1 MNEENFENKHAEET
15 VRTAEAAA
23 AAARVLAL
31 NRALWIL
38 WWAGTALIVLSWFKV
53 VSNTISWIGFSAA
66 LASTFIGV
74 VARRYWKF
82 PQ

>member
-15 VRTAEAAA
+15 IRQAEAAA
-23 AAARVLAL
+23 AAARALLL

-53 VSNTISWIGFSAA
+53 VSNTVGWIGFSAT
-66 LASTFIGV
+66 LASSFISV
-74 VARRYWKF
+74 IARNYWKF
-82 PQ
+82 PR